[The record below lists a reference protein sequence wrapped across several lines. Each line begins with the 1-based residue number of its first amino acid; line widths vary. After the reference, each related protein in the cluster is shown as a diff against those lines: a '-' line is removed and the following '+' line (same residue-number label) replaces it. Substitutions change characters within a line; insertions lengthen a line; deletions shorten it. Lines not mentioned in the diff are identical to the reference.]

1 VASGIDSVTPK
12 SHGMRQVTGFQR
24 WWPEVGGGRSLQ
36 ARLAMVS
43 LFALCAALLVAH
55 SVLVGIFERQVTR
68 QFEAAL
74 TIQLDQLTAGVELVG
89 DPPQISVQEP
99 SADPRWGKPYS
110 GIYWQVSAVADG
122 ENAPLAVTHRSR
134 SLWDYSLAMP
144 NDDLTAGVVHIHR
157 VPGPAGQSLVAAERL
172 VVLDFETNSTPVR
185 LVIASDTH
193 DLAVSVA
200 AFTRS
205 VMQYLAALGLMM
217 ALVVAVQLVYGLAPL
232 RALERSLSRLR
243 EGKTETLNGRFP
255 SEVAPLVGQFNAV
268 LTEQRRNLQRA
279 RSLAGNLAHAM
290 KTPLTVIANA
300 AQDSHLE
307 GEALRETVRHYGAL
321 AEKQVAW
328 HLKRARM
335 AASATG
341 QFSPVQI
348 AEVLQGIVAVVRRAH
363 ADKRLEVLCD
373 VPQTL
378 RFLGERE
385 DLQEILGNLVD
396 NAFKWAHQFVSVT
409 VDRTEDRIV
418 LLVDDDGPGVA
429 PERYADILQRG
440 TRLDEVVAG
449 SGLGLAIVAE
459 LVALYQG
466 CIAFSPSVRGGLR
479 VELQLP
485 MEMA

>member
-1 VASGIDSVTPK
+1 
-12 SHGMRQVTGFQR
+12 MRLAAGFRKWWGQVG
-24 WWPEVGGGRSLQ
+24 VGRSLQ
-36 ARLAMVS
+36 ARLAIVG
-43 LFALCAALLVAH
+43 LLGVCTALLVAH
-55 SVLVGIFERQVTR
+55 SVLVSLFERQVTR
-68 QFEAAL
+68 QFEATL
-74 TIQLDQLTAGVELVG
+74 IIQLDQLTAGVELAG
-89 DPPQISVQEP
+89 DPWQIIVQEP

-122 ENAPLAVTHRSR
+122 ENTPQAVIHRSR
-134 SLWDYSLAMP
+134 SLWDFNLAVP
-144 NDDLTAGVVHIHR
+144 GDELAPGVVHIHR
-157 VPGPAGQSLVAAERL
+157 IPGPAGQRLLAAERR
-172 VVLDFETNSTPVR
+172 VVLDAETKPTPVR
-185 LVIASDTH
+185 LIIASDTRE
-193 DLAVSVA
+193 LTVSVA

-217 ALVVAVQLVYGLAPL
+217 GLVVAIQLVYGLAPL
-232 RALERSLSRLR
+232 RALERSLGRLR
-243 EGKTETLNGRFP
+243 EGKAETLDGRFP

-279 RSLAGNLAHAM
+279 RSLAGNLAHAV

-300 AQDSHLE
+300 AHDPHLDSQ
-307 GEALRETVRHYGAL
+307 ALRETVRHYGAL

-335 AASATG
+335 AASTTG
-341 QFSPVQI
+341 QYTPVRL
-348 AEVLQGIVAVVRRAH
+348 AEVLDGVVAVVRRAH

-378 RFLGERE
+378 RFRGERE
-385 DLQEILGNLVD
+385 DLQEILGNLID

-409 VDRTEDRIV
+409 VDRTEDRMV

-466 CIAFSPSVRGGLR
+466 RIAFSPSVRGGLR
-479 VELQLP
+479 VLLELP